1 MTNENKGYTLI
12 RTLLRQN
19 LVNVYAAYTLIEI
32 LVALTIVG
40 LIFGIGYVNFRDFSR
55 RQALAGTARSVMGDL
70 RLAQEQALAGKK
82 PTSVLCDTPSRL
94 NGYNFRVNS
103 GTSYQIEAACS
114 GGNVVTKS
122 VTLPPDISISTPSPN
137 PILFKILG
145 EGTNLSAN
153 ATITLTQAGTSNTRS
168 ITVTQ
173 GGEIK

>member
-1 MTNENKGYTLI
+1 MDRKHN
-12 RTLLRQN
+12 
-19 LVNVYAAYTLIEI
+19 AAYTLIEI

-40 LIFGIGYVNFRDFSR
+40 LIFGIGYVNFRDFAR
-55 RQALAGTARSVMGDL
+55 RQALAGTARSVMGDS
-70 RLAQEQALAGKK
+70 RLAQGQALAGKK
-82 PTSVLCDTPSRL
+82 PASVFCDPPNRL

-103 GTSYQIEAACS
+103 TSSYQIEAACS

-122 VTLPPDISISTPSPN
+122 ATLPADISISTPFPN

-145 EGTNLSAN
+145 EGTNLSAD
-153 ATITLTQAGTSNTRS
+153 ATIILTQTGTSNTRS

>member
-1 MTNENKGYTLI
+1 MTNENKKGYTF
-12 RTLLRQN
+12 
-19 LVNVYAAYTLIEI
+19 IEI

-55 RQALAGTARSVMGDL
+55 RQALSGTARSVMGDL

-82 PTSVLCDTPSRL
+82 PSAAFCNSPNQL

-103 GTSYQIEAACS
+103 STSYQLEANCS

-122 VTLPPDISISTPSPN
+122 VTLPTGISLSTPSPN
-137 PILFKILG
+137 PITFKILG
-145 EGTNLSAN
+145 QGTNLSAD
-153 ATITLTQAGTSNTRS
+153 ATITLTQPGTSNTKQ
-168 ITVTQ
+168 IVVTS